1 MEFTDVNIRCYS
13 VPSNTIGNVYRIEM
27 DIKVAGE
34 LPRNDIFVYQINAPD
49 DANSDV
55 FSHIATVADLQSL
68 PNDRDKAIHD
78 KTSYYASR
86 YLERIY
92 NDLETAIAAK
102 ATLISRVNDLVNT
115 WVRYRDTFSIFSAE
129 SVFLPTATEA
139 TVELRKNIY
148 VEAKNE
154 RIAAEQEVLETTA
167 TYEDAVAT
175 LSRDEATLAIY
186 VDQKAFLDSVASIEF
201 QAYVALVIA
210 DGEGSAATTYRSTI
224 LEPHITTARAMN
236 TSQVMSWTNQCA
248 SDRQEINRALI
259 KKIEAATVLTAAQK
273 KEDEALA
280 ALWEVAP
287 DFDLSSV

>member
-115 WVRYRDTFSIFSAE
+115 WVRYRDTFSTFSAE

-210 DGEGSAATTYRSTI
+210 DGEGSAATTYRTTI